1 MGDGNITIAHF
12 DWTCTYVELTN
23 DDSDDGALEHE
34 LMSVKHIAKDPSEK
48 QRIEDAGG
56 AVFSGRVFGTLAV
69 SRSLGDRDYKIPT
82 SENNFVSSE
91 PYFTA
96 EPLGPQ
102 EKFLLLAC
110 DGVWDQV
117 RGELFLSC

>member
-1 MGDGNITIAHF
+1 
-12 DWTCTYVELTN
+12 
-23 DDSDDGALEHE
+23 
-34 LMSVKHIAKDPSEK
+34 MSVKHIAKDPAEK

-102 EKFLLLAC
+102 EQFLLLAC

-117 RGELFLSC
+117 RGGLFLSC